1 MQPPLMYNHYLTFLT
16 DSLKII
22 PDIEDPSIGK
32 FKALLSNVFL
42 TFISHKQIQKQED
55 EILQTQDQ
63 ISDYDIINDS
73 YKFVS
78 CYERLT
84 LIINTIDKNESNINS
99 L

>member
-1 MQPPLMYNHYLTFLT
+1 MQPPLMYNHYLTLLT

-55 EILQTQDQ
+55 EIL
-63 ISDYDIINDS
+63 
-73 YKFVS
+73 
-78 CYERLT
+78 
-84 LIINTIDKNESNINS
+84 
-99 L
+99 